1 MFHSLRISLFDNCR
15 FNEQNKTQ
23 IMFFAQLNTSRGLL
37 SDFFF
42 ALGLVARMWYLFFI
56 KLALTSRVQC
66 TLIFFVTIRSFAT
79 FIFSVLCALSLS
91 LHWPLFWICL
101 MWLSCI
107 RIYRLA
113 IYSVIMYTLWC
124 TFYTDMIKHGKHIG
138 PL

>member
-1 MFHSLRISLFDNCR
+1 MFYSLRISLFDNCR

-23 IMFFAQLNTSRGLL
+23 IMFFAQLNTSRELL

-66 TLIFFVTIRSFAT
+66 TLIFFCDDTVVCNIYL
-79 FIFSVLCALSLS
+79 LCALSLS